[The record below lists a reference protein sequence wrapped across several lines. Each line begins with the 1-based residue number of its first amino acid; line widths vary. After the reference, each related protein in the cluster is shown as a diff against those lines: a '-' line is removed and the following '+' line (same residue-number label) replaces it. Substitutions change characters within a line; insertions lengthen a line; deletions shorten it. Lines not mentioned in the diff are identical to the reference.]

1 MSRMFAL
8 YSFSLGIFF
17 IGLWTSLPNTL
28 WLLGF
33 FLCALFLCLLRRKIM
48 ACFLLGMCYGI
59 AWGQY
64 ALSHQLPEILNP
76 SEFVV
81 LGEVVGLP
89 YVKDNNVR
97 FNLRV
102 MDDSDSDIVNAD
114 EFKRES
120 LKAVRLSWYNH
131 PTELQPGQVWRLKV
145 KLRRPR
151 GMVNPGG
158 FDYQAW
164 LIRQGISA
172 TGYVR
177 SGKENRLVAH
187 QYSFDLWRF
196 HLRTFIQKLPSSDQ
210 VKALI
215 IALTLGDRSI
225 ISSELWDALV
235 LSGVVHLMVISG
247 LHVGLVAAFS
257 YVGGAGAARLLSLL
271 NFSVTA
277 RYWGSACSLLASA
290 AYAALAGFSL
300 PTQRALVM
308 ILVVIVSVLV
318 DRKVS
323 RGWGFGLALAGVAIV
338 DPLAFSGV
346 GFWLSF
352 GAVAC
357 LLWLVPV
364 RVKTPF
370 WSRYVQIQCLVFIA
384 LLVPLIGYQ
393 LPIAWV
399 SPLVNMVA
407 IPWVSLLIVPLCLM
421 ATVVFPFYPDGAAE
435 LWTLAGWFLDYFIRF
450 IQIIP
455 ELERHAVFDGSF
467 ITEILPHY
475 VSLPMSYAVV
485 FALILVFFLI
495 LLPRGIPGK
504 FLCVP
509 LIGSLVLMPH
519 NQRVPLTVS
528 VLDVGQGLSVV
539 VRTEG
544 HTLVYDAGPGR
555 KEGFNA
561 GKAVVAPYLRY
572 RGVQSLDML
581 VVSHSDNDHAGGAAS
596 LMALFHPLQTFL
608 GEQLEWGLESE
619 IENEKISTSFCRAG
633 KSWVWDDV
641 IFQFL
646 SPSQSLK
653 KAGVSSNLS
662 NSNNNRSCV
671 LKIQYKDQIIILPG
685 DIEAIVERQLQRDK
699 KIAQPITLLVAP
711 HHGSKTSSTP
721 SFVRTL
727 KPEHVVFSAG
737 YKHHFGHP
745 AAAVVARYQGEES
758 VLWKTSEH
766 GAIEFTWDEQGHLHV
781 MSTRRAKKR
790 YWY

>member
-8 YSFSLGIFF
+8 YSFALGIFF
-17 IGLWTSLPNTL
+17 IGLWVSLPNTF

-48 ACFLLGMCYGI
+48 ACFLLGMCYGV

-64 ALSHQLPEILNP
+64 ALSHQLPEILSP
-76 SEFVV
+76 SEFLV

-89 YVKDNNVR
+89 STKNNSIR
-97 FNLRV
+97 FNFRI
-102 MDDSDSDIVNAD
+102 MGDSGLGAANAK
-114 EFKRES
+114 ELKREP
-120 LKAVRLSWYNH
+120 LKTVRLSWYNH
-131 PTELQPGQVWRLKV
+131 PSELQPGQVWRLKV

-164 LIRQGISA
+164 LIRQGVSA

-177 SGKENRLVAH
+177 SGKENRLITH
-187 QYSFDLWRF
+187 QHSFDLWRF
-196 HLRTFIQKLPSSDQ
+196 QLRKYIQKLPSSDQ

-247 LHVGLVAAFS
+247 LHVGLVAGFS
-257 YVGGAGAARLLSLL
+257 YAVGAGIARLFSLL

-277 RYWGSACSLLASA
+277 GYWGSACSLLASVT
-290 AYAALAGFSL
+290 YAALAGFSL
-300 PTQRALVM
+300 PTQRALIM
-308 ILVVIVSVLV
+308 ILVVIISVLV
-318 DRKVS
+318 DRKIS
-323 RGWGFGLALAGVAIV
+323 RGWGFGLALTGVAII
-338 DPLAFSGV
+338 DPLAFLGV

-364 RVKTPF
+364 KVKAPF
-370 WSRYVQIQCLVFIA
+370 WRRYVQIQCLMFIA

-399 SPLVNMVA
+399 SPLINMVA
-407 IPWVSLLIVPLCLM
+407 IPWVSLLIVPLCLV
-421 ATVVFPFYPDGAAE
+421 ATAVFPFYPDGAAE
-435 LWTLAGWFLDYFIRF
+435 LWALAGWFLDYFIRF
-450 IQIIP
+450 IQVIP
-455 ELERHAVFDGSF
+455 ELGRHAIFDGAF

-475 VSLPMSYAVV
+475 VSLPMSYSVV
-485 FALILVFFLI
+485 FVLMLGFILII
-495 LLPRGIPGK
+495 LPRGVPGK

-519 NQRVPLTVS
+519 HQRSPLTVS

-544 HTLVYDAGPGR
+544 HTLVYDTGSGR
-555 KEGFNA
+555 EEGFNT
-561 GKAVVAPYLRY
+561 GKSVVAPYLRY

-596 LMALFHPLQTFL
+596 LVALFHPLQIFL
-608 GEQLEWGLESE
+608 GEQIEWGMKAE
-619 IENEKISTSFCRAG
+619 IENEKVSTSFCSADKR
-633 KSWVWDDV
+633 WVWDEV
-641 IFQFL
+641 SFQFL
-646 SPSQSLK
+646 SPDQSLEK
-653 KAGVSSNLS
+653 SGI
-662 NSNNNRSCV
+662 SNNNRSCV
-671 LKIQYKDQIIILPG
+671 LQIQYKDQTIILPG
-685 DIEAIVERQLQRDK
+685 DIEAEVERQLQKDK

-727 KPEHVVFSAG
+727 KPEHVVFSTG

-745 AAAVVARYQGEES
+745 AAAVVARYQREKS
-758 VLWKTSEH
+758 ALWNTSEH
-766 GAIEFTWDEQGHLHV
+766 GAIEFTWDKQGYLHI
-781 MSTRRAKKR
+781 MSTRRVKKR